1 MVSDHDNLM
10 AVVEKVA
17 ISVFKAR
24 CLSMLERVRRTGA
37 PLLITKRGEPIAEIV
52 APSAAHSRQE
62 WIGAAAGT
70 GTLTGDVIEPL
81 GADDWEAA
89 RE

>member
-1 MVSDHDNLM
+1 
-10 AVVEKVA
+10 
-17 ISVFKAR
+17 
-24 CLSMLERVRRTGA
+24 MLERVRRTGT

-52 APSAAHSRQE
+52 APSSAHSRE
-62 WIGAAAGT
+62 DWIGSATGT
-70 GTLTGDVIEPL
+70 GTITGDVIEPL